1 METRIK
7 YIEKNNSWYYAVQ
20 AKKWIFWTTLK
31 LCSTCLDCFQMR
43 FDFKEI
49 VGIEKVKD

>member
-1 METRIK
+1 MVQDETNER
-7 YIEKNNSWYYAVQ
+7 V
-20 AKKWIFWTTLK
+20 
-31 LCSTCLDCFQMR
+31 CLDCFQMR